1 MIRFFSRQWGTSGE
15 VIVLSLAA
23 FTAGRF
29 VLIIGQRSGC
39 PEDILD
45 GASSAARASPDR
57 P

>member
-29 VLIIGQRSGC
+29 VLITGQRSGC